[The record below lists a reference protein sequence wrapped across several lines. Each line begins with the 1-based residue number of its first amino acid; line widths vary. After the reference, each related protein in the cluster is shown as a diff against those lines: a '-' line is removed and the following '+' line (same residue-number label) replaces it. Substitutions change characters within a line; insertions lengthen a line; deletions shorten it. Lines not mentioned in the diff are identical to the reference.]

1 MYGFY
6 MTVKRSLPILHASIQ
21 YLCLLGVVSFLL
33 WVGLLFHVFDAT
45 TEANLIYWGALPL
58 NFFLPPNAINL
69 FVISIIEFFLSSSL
83 QPLKYKMQTYVE
95 RNTHIE
101 KDAKAAVKVRKGPPP
116 IDKTKRREAI
126 LALRIPEE
134 TALTPL
140 NLQIKRFTQFNARCL
155 STEGGYFL
163 IAFQTLE
170 EAVAYTQFIL
180 TALEKSEVPKNQY
193 AFALDCVP
201 ILDLD
206 DSTKI
211 NHLWKDGLLL
221 CHLCSQGEVLCT
233 ESFLQLWNKNT
244 KPMGFKF
251 VNGKPVALKN
261 TLETELLG
269 IYLLKG
275 SNTQKTLYTT
285 ELK

>member
-1 MYGFY
+1 MYFFY
-6 MTVKRSLPILHASIQ
+6 ITVKRSLAFLQAIIQGLCILG
-21 YLCLLGVVSFLL
+21 LVSLLL
-33 WVGLLFHVFDAT
+33 WVGTLFHVFDAA

-58 NFFLPPNAINL
+58 NSFLPKGAINL
-69 FVISIIEFFLSSSL
+69 FFISIIALFLSSSL

-101 KDAKAAVKVRKGPPP
+101 KDAKATVKVRKGPSPV
-116 IDKTKRREAI
+116 DKIKRREAI
-126 LALRIPEE
+126 LALRVPEE
-134 TALTPL
+134 TALTRL
-140 NLQIKRFTQFNARCL
+140 NLQIKRFAQFNARCL
-155 STEGGYFL
+155 STEAGYFL

-170 EAVAYTQFIL
+170 EAVAYTQLIS

-201 ILDLD
+201 LINLENP
-206 DSTKI
+206 TKF
-211 NHLWKDGLLL
+211 NHLWKDALLL
-221 CHLCSQGEVLCT
+221 CNLCSQGEVLCT
-233 ESFLQLWNKNT
+233 ESFLQQWNQNT
-244 KPMGFKF
+244 KPVGFKF
-251 VNGKPVALKN
+251 VQGKPAALKN

-275 SNTQKTLYTT
+275 SNTQKTLYTA